1 MKNIMYSTGAIVLLT
16 SLVRFARHSMTTVVT
31 TTLNAYTAFVS
42 TTIVMI
48 RILRNTRA
56 FAR

>member
-1 MKNIMYSTGAIVLLT
+1 MYSTGAIVLLT